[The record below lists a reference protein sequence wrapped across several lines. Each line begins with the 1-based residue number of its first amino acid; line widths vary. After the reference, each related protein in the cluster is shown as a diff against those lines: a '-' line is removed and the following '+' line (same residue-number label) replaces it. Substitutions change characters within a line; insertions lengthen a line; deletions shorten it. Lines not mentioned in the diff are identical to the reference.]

1 MEDKDLLVQFQD
13 PDLRNAAFNALV
25 QKYQRKVYWLV
36 RRMVIDHDDA
46 NDLTQD
52 VFVKVWNHLDNF
64 RQDSALYTWLYR
76 VASNECLQFLNKK
89 KRFLFVDISDS
100 SKELEQK
107 LDSGAYME
115 ADEMQLKFQKAMLRL
130 PEKQR
135 LTFQLRYYDELPY
148 SEIAAITG
156 TSEGALKANYH
167 HAVKKIED
175 YIKNEI

>member
-1 MEDKDLLVQFQD
+1 MEDKELLVQFKD
-13 PDLRNAAFNALV
+13 PNLRNVAFNTLV

-64 RQDSALYTWLYR
+64 REDAALYTWLYR

-100 SKELEQK
+100 SRELESK
-107 LDSGAYME
+107 LDSGAYMD
-115 ADEMQLKFQKAMLRL
+115 ADNMQMIFQKAMLRL

-135 LTFQLRYYDELPY
+135 LAFQMRYYDELPY
-148 SEIAAITG
+148 SQISEITG

-175 YIKNEI
+175 YIKNAS

>member
-1 MEDKDLLVQFQD
+1 MEDKELLIQFQD
-13 PDLRNAAFNALV
+13 PALRNAAFNALV

-52 VFVKVWNHLDNF
+52 VFIKVWNHLDNF
-64 RQDSALYTWLYR
+64 RQDAALYTWLYR

-89 KRFLFVDISDS
+89 KRFLFVDIHDS
-100 SKELEQK
+100 SKELEKK
-107 LDSGAYME
+107 LETSAYMD

-135 LTFQLRYYDELPY
+135 LAFQLRYYDELSY
-148 SEIAAITG
+148 KEIMAITG

-167 HAVKKIED
+167 HAVKKIEEW
-175 YIKNEI
+175 IKNED